1 MALSIRAVEPD
12 ASDLPTFSAPADIA
26 EREQRA
32 VERENR
38 ATEWM
43 LAALATISKRALIA
57 LAAIEHLILAGSVF
71 ALWLRIAPQPTNP
84 QLIAG
89 SIYSAF
95 VLAFLFARKR

>member
-1 MALSIRAVEPD
+1 MALSVSSLRAVEEEEI
-12 ASDLPTFSAPADIA
+12 PTFAAPTAIDPA
-26 EREQRA
+26 EL
-32 VERENR
+32 VEREKR

-43 LAALATISKRALIA
+43 LTALATISKRALIA
-57 LAAIEHLILAGSVF
+57 LAAVEHLILAGSVF
-71 ALWLRIAPQPTNP
+71 ALWLQISSQPSNP